1 MFWRKKI
8 VLILVL
14 MLIFSGTIFADGFPD
29 NLESEVYPAVVS
41 VYTDNMH
48 RTGVF
53 ITPTVL
59 ITDLD
64 IVRSS
69 YDITIENDKGYKG
82 KVIGAKRYN
91 PISNVILLKVDK
103 PNAFYLDISNNY
115 KFSIKDEVYLINHTL
130 NSGNNSM
137 AGNIS
142 NIIDDDL
149 ILTNLSINNSSNGS
163 PIIKN
168 NELIGISF
176 SGNNFN
182 SNYKNYFFTYKS
194 LNDLVNASKTNETF
208 SLEKVITGPYY
219 ERNKKFQYKKNTI
232 NLTIKKAYFF
242 NDKFHVFLNIN
253 NGFSDRIITGI
264 SYITPTLINEKNEI
278 FAKSTFKNIKVV
290 IPPNKNK
297 IEQFIFNSNRN
308 FKIDDLNN
316 FKDSYN
322 LNPIYDK
329 VLVGN
334 LLNNNKNLV
343 KDKLNLNAEYVY
355 WNGDEIAV
363 VTNTL
368 NGHNSTINKINQLS
382 LDIYDE
388 NGKINKL
395 SYSNSGD
402 ITIQP
407 KTSKTMIFRFPNR
420 HIMRNNIKEIEF
432 DSFYIDYDIDYNL
445 LQF

>member
-130 NSGNNSM
+130 NSGNNIM